1 MTVSETFDVV
11 VAGAG
16 HNSLVAAA
24 YVAKA
29 GFRCVV
35 LEARERIGGDTATEE
50 LTRPGFQH
58 DTCSTAH
65 NLIQTSPTLRADEL
79 VLSADGLEYIHPDPV
94 VHAPFPDGT
103 WLTHWCDLARPRAE
117 SAEFPPPH
125 GASFREMGTGSDA

>member
-35 LEARERIGGDTATEE
+35 LEAGERIGGDTATEE
-50 LTRPGFQH
+50 LTRPVFRH
-58 DTCSTAH
+58 HSCSTAH
-65 NLIQTSPTLRADEL
+65 NLLQASPTLRADEL
-79 VLSADGLEYIHPDPV
+79 GRSAYGLEYIHPDPV
-94 VHAPFPDGT
+94 VDERFPDGT
-103 WLTHWCDLARPRAE
+103 WLAHWR
-117 SAEFPPPH
+117 
-125 GASFREMGTGSDA
+125 G

>member
-35 LEARERIGGDTATEE
+35 LEARNRIGGGTATQE
-50 LTRPGFQH
+50 LTLPRFRH
-58 DTCSTAH
+58 DNCFTAH
-65 NLIQTSPTLRADEL
+65 NLIQARPTLRANEL
-79 VLSADGLEYIHPDPV
+79 GVSDYRLEDVYPHPGAHVPL
-94 VHAPFPDGT
+94 PDG
-103 WLTHWCDLARPRAE
+103 
-117 SAEFPPPH
+117 
-125 GASFREMGTGSDA
+125 